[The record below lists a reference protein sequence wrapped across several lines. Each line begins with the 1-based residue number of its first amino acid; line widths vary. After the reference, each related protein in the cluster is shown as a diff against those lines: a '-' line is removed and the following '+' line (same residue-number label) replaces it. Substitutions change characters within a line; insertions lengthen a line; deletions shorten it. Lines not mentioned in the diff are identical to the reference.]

1 MSLVAPG
8 GMIIWHDVMELGSE
22 QEQAKGL
29 KSRHKYYVSEY
40 LYNDF
45 PVTIRRIE
53 GTALGVYV
61 RPD

>member
-1 MSLVAPG
+1 
-8 GMIIWHDVMELGSE
+8 MIIWHDAMELGSE

-40 LYNDF
+40 LYNVF
-45 PVTIRRIE
+45 PLTIRRIE

-61 RPD
+61 HPH